1 MGNKLF
7 GVDIAK
13 VVNTSIAA
21 AGGVLSGT
29 LTRATSGTRTPG
41 NLTGGTNPTPVTY
54 PFKGFTE
61 TAGERRP
68 GSAVASSI
76 STISILGDSITIE
89 PEVNDE
95 VTIDGTDWTL
105 LELVERDPA
114 KALYVFKAEE
124 R

>member
-7 GVDIAK
+7 GLDIAK
-13 VVNTSIAA
+13 LVNQNIAA
-21 AGGVLSGT
+21 AGGVLPGV
-29 LTRATSGTRTPG
+29 LTKATATARTG
-41 NLTGGTNPTPVTY
+41 GSLTGGTNPTEATYAFRGFVT
-54 PFKGFTE
+54 

-68 GSAVASSI
+68 GSTSASSI
-76 STISILGDSITIE
+76 STVSILGDSISVV

-95 VTIDGTDWTL
+95 VNIEGTDWTL

-114 KALYVFKAEE
+114 AALYVFRTEE

>member
-13 VVNTSIAA
+13 VVNQSISS

-29 LTRATSGTRTPG
+29 LVRTTDGTRTVG
-41 NLTGGTNPTPVTY
+41 NLTGGTNPTSVSHA
-54 PFKGFTE
+54 FKGFTE

-68 GSAVASSI
+68 GSTSASSI
-76 STISILGDSITIE
+76 STVSILGDSCAVE

-95 VTIDGTDWTL
+95 ATIDGETWTL
-105 LELVERDPA
+105 LELVTRDPA
-114 KALYVFKAEE
+114 KAIYVFKAEAN
-124 R
+124 

>member
-13 VVNTSIAA
+13 IVNQEIAG

-29 LTRATSGTRTPG
+29 LTRETKGTRTPG
-41 NLTGGTNPTPVTY
+41 SLTGGTNPTPATY
-54 PFKGFTE
+54 AFKGFVE

-68 GSAVASSI
+68 GSSSASSI
-76 STISILGDSITIE
+76 STVSILGDSCSVEPKVNDTATIE
-89 PEVNDE
+89 GE
-95 VTIDGTDWTL
+95 DWTL

-114 KALYVFKAEE
+114 KALYVFKAEAN
-124 R
+124 

>member
-7 GVDIAK
+7 GVDLAKIVNKEIAG
-13 VVNTSIAA
+13 

-29 LTRATSGTRTPG
+29 LTKATAGARTPG
-41 NLTGGTNPTPVTY
+41 NLTGGTNPTDATY
-54 PFKGFTE
+54 AFKGFVE
-61 TAGERRP
+61 TAGKRRP
-68 GSAVASSI
+68 GSTSASST
-76 STISILGDSITIE
+76 STVSILGDSITVV

-95 VTIDGTDWTL
+95 ANIDGIDWTL
-105 LELVERDPA
+105 LELMKRDPA

>member
-13 VVNTSIAA
+13 IVNNSITS
-21 AGGVLSGT
+21 AGGVLDGT
-29 LTRATSGTRTPG
+29 LTKATSGTRTPG
-41 NLTGGTNPTPVTY
+41 SLTAGTNPTDATY
-54 PFKGFTE
+54 AFKGFTE

-68 GSAVASSI
+68 SSTSASSI
-76 STISILGDSITIE
+76 STVSILGDSCTVV

-105 LELVERDPA
+105 LELVSRDPA
-114 KALYVFKAEE
+114 QALYVFKAEE

>member
-7 GVDIAK
+7 GIDIAK
-13 VVNTSIAA
+13 LVNSNIAA
-21 AGGVLSGT
+21 AGGVLDGT
-29 LTRATSGTRTPG
+29 LTRETAGTRTPG
-41 NLTGGTNPTPVTY
+41 NLTGGTNPTPTTH
-54 PFKGFTE
+54 PFKGFVE

-68 GSAVASSI
+68 GSTTASSI
-76 STISILGDSITIE
+76 STVSILGDSVTVV

-95 VTIDGTDWTL
+95 VTIEGTDWTL

>member
-13 VVNTSIAA
+13 IVNTSIKN
-21 AGGVLSGT
+21 AGGVLDGT
-29 LTRATSGTRTPG
+29 LTKATAGTRTPG
-41 NLTGGTNPTPVTY
+41 SLTGGTNPTDATY
-54 PFKGFTE
+54 AFKGFTE

-68 GSAVASSI
+68 GSTTASSI
-76 STISILGDSITIE
+76 STVSILGDSCAAE

>member
-13 VVNTSIAA
+13 IVNAEIAG
-21 AGGVLSGT
+21 AGGVLDGT
-29 LTRATSGTRTPG
+29 LTKTTSGTRTPG
-41 NLTGGTNPTPVTY
+41 NLTGGTNPTDATY
-54 PFKGFTE
+54 AFKGFAE

-68 GSAVASSI
+68 GSTSASSI
-76 STISILGDSITIE
+76 STVSILGDSITVV

-95 VTIDGTDWTL
+95 ANIEGTDWTL
-105 LELVERDPA
+105 LELMKRDPA

-124 R
+124 H